1 MFEIH
6 DSTQTV
12 DTFMKMAVFSD
23 ETKERV
29 KDADIVL
36 LPDFNIKEGVD
47 RAFQPD
53 TVTFFKYSKA
63 KKESQEVKIELFENK
78 GEEKFLALHSFDIWI
93 PTIVIIKEGLFGFVI
108 NLVSSYVYD
117 KMKGRPKDEPTV
129 HFQLIVEN
137 KKAGKSKKLMYNGP
151 MEGFRDSFEKIDVS
165 KLWED

>member
-53 TVTFFKYSKA
+53 TVTFLNTQRL
-63 KKESQEVKIELFENK
+63 KKN
-78 GEEKFLALHSFDIWI
+78 H
-93 PTIVIIKEGLFGFVI
+93 
-108 NLVSSYVYD
+108 
-117 KMKGRPKDEPTV
+117 
-129 HFQLIVEN
+129 
-137 KKAGKSKKLMYNGP
+137 KK
-151 MEGFRDSFEKIDVS
+151 
-165 KLWED
+165 